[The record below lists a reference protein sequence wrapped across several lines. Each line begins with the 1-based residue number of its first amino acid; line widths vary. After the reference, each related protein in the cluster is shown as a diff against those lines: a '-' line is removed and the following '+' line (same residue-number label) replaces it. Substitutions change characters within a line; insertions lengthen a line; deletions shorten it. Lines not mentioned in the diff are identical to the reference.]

1 MALSKNEENMPILT
15 KEDGEHN
22 KRYEFTDDD
31 IKIVEDM
38 ASLGLG
44 IPDIAASL
52 SVSEKYMYQVLKE
65 EQKEAESFTGT
76 GKYKTAYLDQN
87 VWGRFQRGLKRHKM
101 IISKGLTEHAIKG
114 NPQVL
119 MFLARSKLGWHD
131 KPLLE
136 DQNIADADALSDIT
150 VEFKSPLKLPESQL
164 DEN

>member
-1 MALSKNEENMPILT
+1 MPKLT
-15 KEDGEHN
+15 KGDTDINHG
-22 KRYEFTDDD
+22 YEFTDDD
-31 IKIVEDM
+31 MKIVEDM

-44 IPDIAASL
+44 VSDIASSL
-52 SVSEKYMYQVLKE
+52 AISEKHLYQVLKE

-76 GKYKTAYLDQN
+76 GKYKVAYLDQN
-87 VWGRFQRGLKRHKM
+87 LWGRYQRGVKRHKM
-101 IISKGLTEHAIKG
+101 IITKGLTEHAIKG

-150 VEFKSPLKLPESQL
+150 VEFKSPLTLPESQP